1 MYFRGIAADS
11 KFQEKNEGYLFSE
24 GYLFTGFYG
33 IFWLEK
39 MGFANPICTKVD
51 DRSRRTQ
58 VKIVRPIYTF
68 YHKIS
73 GSNLGSPCSLFFA
86 VFKKV

>member
-1 MYFRGIAADS
+1 
-11 KFQEKNEGYLFSE
+11 
-24 GYLFTGFYG
+24 
-33 IFWLEK
+33 